1 MRPTNGA
8 RSGSGPVEDLLLVG
22 LVGAAV
28 LTGILYGAA
37 AATARLTGLPAP
49 TGGPAAGVAALAH
62 PSSPGRSF
70 GIPSLNPVLYWG
82 IAIALIGA
90 VCAAGWGVWR
100 VTRVR
105 RNLPVDVRRIDGTAT
120 RHEVARAA
128 GPRALLKQARVYR
141 PSLSAAVPKDVGY
154 LLGHSRGSQVWA
166 TVEDSMLLIGPPR
179 SGKGAHIVINAIL
192 DAPGAVVT
200 TSTRPDTLAVT
211 MKARQRLGPVHVFDP
226 QGLAE
231 GIAQGLRWS
240 PVRGCDDPTTAMI
253 RATGLAASVKYGSV
267 DSGSF
272 WQGKTRG
279 AIQCLLHAAAL
290 DGRQASDL
298 YQWSTNPTA
307 ARDAVRIL
315 AANSAAA
322 PGWADSLESTLLSDP
337 RTRDS
342 IWHGVGLAF
351 DPLADPRVLEAVSPH
366 GGDSLDPHTFLAEHG
381 TLYLLATGSGA
392 SSSASL
398 VAALIEDLV
407 EVARHEAARSP
418 RARLDPPLLMA
429 LDEIGNL
436 SPLPSLPTLMAEG
449 GGTGITMLPV
459 LQSMA
464 QAREAWGE
472 QNASAIWDAA
482 IVKIILGGGSLTRD
496 LQDVSAL
503 LGDRDEYTES
513 TSWDGDGRRS
523 NQRSIR
529 RVPVMSTET
538 LRTMP
543 RGTGLILLRTAR
555 PIVADL
561 RYWKTRP
568 DAVQLEAEEAS
579 FAQLINRPA
588 APGAGPVPEQ

>member
-1 MRPTNGA
+1 MRQTRGA
-8 RSGSGPVEDLLLVG
+8 RSSSGPVENVLLVG
-22 LVGAAV
+22 LVGAVVVAGVLYAAGAV
-28 LTGILYGAA
+28 AA
-37 AATARLTGLPAP
+37 WLMGLHAP
-49 TGGPAAGVAALAH
+49 SGGPAAGFAAFAH
-62 PSSPGRSF
+62 PGSPGRGF
-70 GIPSLNPVLYWG
+70 GLPGLNPVLFWGLATVMVGVVGATGWG
-82 IAIALIGA
+82 I
-90 VCAAGWGVWR
+90 WR
-100 VTRVR
+100 MTRVR
-105 RNLPVDVRRIDGTAT
+105 RNLPVDVRRIEGTAT
-120 RHEVARAA
+120 RSEVARAA
-128 GPRALLKQARVYR
+128 GPHALLKQAKVYR
-141 PSLSAAVPKDVGY
+141 PSLPTATPADVGY
-154 LLGHSRGSQVWA
+154 LLGRSHGSQVWA

-315 AANSAAA
+315 AASSAAA

-351 DPLADPRVLEAVSPH
+351 DPLANPRVLEAVSPR
-366 GGDSLDPHTFLAEHG
+366 GGESLDPHTFLREQG
-381 TLYLLATGSGA
+381 TLFLLATGSGA

-407 EVARHEAARSP
+407 EVARHEAARSA

-464 QAREAWGE
+464 QARAAWGD
-472 QNASAIWDAA
+472 QNAAAIWDAA

-496 LQDVSAL
+496 LQDISAL
-503 LGDRDEYTES
+503 LGDRDEDTES
-513 TSWDGDGRRS
+513 TSWDGEGHRS
-523 NQRSIR
+523 IQRSIR

-568 DAVQLEAEEAS
+568 DAARLEAEEAS
-579 FAQLINRPA
+579 FALLVNRQ
-588 APGAGPVPEQ
+588 APSGAGPAPEK